1 MMEGCKEYKL
11 GELLE
16 IKYGKDHKKLKD
28 GKYPLYGSG
37 GIMRYVEEF
46 LYDGESI
53 LIPRK
58 GTLTNLFYLK
68 KPFSTVDTMFWSKI
82 NKEKVWPKFLFYY
95 LKTQDLSLLD
105 EGAAIPSLTTKTL
118 NEFKVNIPKS
128 KATQNKIAKIL
139 SSYDDL
145 IENNLKRIKLLEE
158 MAQITYEEWFVRM
171 KFPGHETAVF
181 DEETGLPVGWELV
194 KLGNEVDISSSKRIF
209 LSEYVP
215 NGIPFYRGK
224 EISLKSSNNT
234 LSDILYISEKRY
246 NEIKSKFGGP
256 KKDDIL
262 ITAVGTIGSS
272 YLVTE
277 SDGDFYFKDGNLI
290 WLKGNNNISSR
301 FLIAIFKN
309 EQFRSLLNNIAIGS
323 SQKAITIK
331 SLKAITI
338 LKPNKIVLD
347 QFDILMVNTLSQIEN
362 LHNQNQ
368 RLKEARDILL
378 PRLMTGMIDVDRVEV
393 ES

>member
-1 MMEGCKEYKL
+1 
-11 GELLE
+11 
-16 IKYGKDHKKLKD
+16 
-28 GKYPLYGSG
+28 
-37 GIMRYVEEF
+37 
-46 LYDGESI
+46 
-53 LIPRK
+53 
-58 GTLTNLFYLK
+58 
-68 KPFSTVDTMFWSKI
+68 
-82 NKEKVWPKFLFYY
+82 
-95 LKTQDLSLLD
+95 
-105 EGAAIPSLTTKTL
+105 
-118 NEFKVNIPKS
+118 
-128 KATQNKIAKIL
+128 
-139 SSYDDL
+139 
-145 IENNLKRIKLLEE
+145 